1 MLVTVLKPVF
11 APTYTGKAGDV
22 LDLPQMEA
30 DRLIAAGVAVARP
43 EAIAPEP
50 DRDAAPG
57 PSRRRTGPSEES
69 RG

>member
-11 APTYTGKAGDV
+11 TTTYTGKAGDV

-30 DRLIAAGVAVARP
+30 DRLIADGLAEARP
-43 EAIAPEP
+43 ETTEP
-50 DRDAAPG
+50 ARPA
-57 PSRRRTGPSEES
+57 RRRGGSSEES